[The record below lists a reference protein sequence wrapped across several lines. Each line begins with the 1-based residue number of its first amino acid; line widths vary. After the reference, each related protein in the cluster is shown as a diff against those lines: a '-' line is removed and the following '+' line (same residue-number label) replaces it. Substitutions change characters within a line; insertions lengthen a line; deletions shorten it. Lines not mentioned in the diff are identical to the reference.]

1 MKRFTGHKEEWGTFL
16 DVKHSP
22 EIKNPKKY
30 AGQRVVIGSVT
41 DGYNPQEEQFGNTRK
56 LLEQLLQQINIPYHK
71 IRLCAD
77 QNICVTADQLLQKFS
92 GIPEL
97 LLLWKQRTS

>member
-16 DVKHSP
+16 DVKHWL

-41 DGYNPQEEQFGNTRK
+41 DGYNPQEEQFGNTRDVYK
-56 LLEQLLQQINIPYHK
+56 RQESIITLPAIL
-71 IRLCAD
+71 A
-77 QNICVTADQLLQKFS
+77 S
-92 GIPEL
+92 GN
-97 LLLWKQRTS
+97 

>member
-1 MKRFTGHKEEWGTFL
+1 MKRLHVQASS
-16 DVKHSP
+16 VK
-22 EIKNPKKY
+22 
-30 AGQRVVIGSVT
+30 
-41 DGYNPQEEQFGNTRK
+41 
-56 LLEQLLQQINIPYHK
+56 INIPYHK

-97 LLLWKQRTS
+97 LLLWIVAICHRTDDHPLSGIFLRIFNFRPMLHIKESAPFLLVPVKRFIKEA

>member
-1 MKRFTGHKEEWGTFL
+1 MKRLH
-16 DVKHSP
+16 V
-22 EIKNPKKY
+22 
-30 AGQRVVIGSVT
+30 QV
-41 DGYNPQEEQFGNTRK
+41 
-56 LLEQLLQQINIPYHK
+56 LQQINIPYHK

-97 LLLWKQRTS
+97 LLLWIVAICHKNR